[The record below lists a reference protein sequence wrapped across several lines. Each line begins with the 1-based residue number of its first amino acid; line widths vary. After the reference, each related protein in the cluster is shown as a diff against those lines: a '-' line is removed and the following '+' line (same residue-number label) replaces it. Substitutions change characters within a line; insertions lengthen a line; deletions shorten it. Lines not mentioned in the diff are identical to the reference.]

1 VVLAD
6 KEADLAIGVELDPLG
21 IGVVSLIDGDL
32 GHDSPIVVL
41 ITNRLDGKLKVPISL
56 V

>member
-6 KEADLAIGVELDPLG
+6 KEADLAIGVKLDPLG
-21 IGVVSLIDGDL
+21 IGIVSLVDGDL

-41 ITNRLDGKLKVPISL
+41 VTNRSDGKLKVLISL
-56 V
+56 A